1 MMVSQPSF
9 RQNLPDS
16 VIGVGV
22 DIIRTE
28 RFEEIAQ
35 RAPGGVAAR
44 LFTPGELSSRRANDR
59 EYLASRFAA
68 KEAVMKSLGCGMGDV
83 SFTDIEVYH
92 TDGGAPAVGLSGT
105 ASRRAHEVGALRVLL
120 SVSHD
125 GDYVCAFAVALGHAR
140 GDGGRESVSASVSGI
155 GSGGGDDEARD
166 S

>member
-1 MMVSQPSF
+1 MRVSQASF
-9 RQNLPDS
+9 GQSLPDS

-22 DIIRTE
+22 DIIRTG

-44 LFTPGELSSRRANDR
+44 LFTPDELSDRRANDR

-68 KEAVMKSLGCGMGDV
+68 KEAVMKSLGCGMSDI

-92 TDGGAPAVGLSGT
+92 ADTGAPAVRLSGA
-105 ASRRAHEVGALRVLL
+105 ASSRAREIGALDVLV

-125 GDYVCAFAVALGHAR
+125 RDYVCAFAVALGRAR
-140 GDGGRESVSASVSGI
+140 GDAAGGQPDAST
-155 GSGGGDDEARD
+155 SGGGDDEACD